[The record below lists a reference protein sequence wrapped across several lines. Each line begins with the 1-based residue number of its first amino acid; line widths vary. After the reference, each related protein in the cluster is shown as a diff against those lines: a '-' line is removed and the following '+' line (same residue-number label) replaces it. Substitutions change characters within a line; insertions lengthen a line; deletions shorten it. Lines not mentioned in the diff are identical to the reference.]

1 MKTLF
6 KLIRFFAGNE
16 RGTATIEFVIAFPFM
31 MSLIFATFDSG
42 LMMSK
47 YVVLE
52 NALDRVVRD
61 VRLNGIA
68 NGESGHTYFKN
79 SVCAIATL
87 IKDCESSLFIE
98 MSPINTSG
106 SFAPVPDATCID
118 RSSEATPAISF
129 AAGVQNDIVYIRACL
144 VVDRYFP
151 SALSGIFSV
160 DESGGIRLIA
170 DAAYVVEPL

>member
-1 MKTLF
+1 MKLIF

-31 MSLIFATFDSG
+31 MTLIFATFDSG

-47 YVVLE
+47 YVVME

-68 NGESGHTYFKN
+68 DGQSGHTYFKN
-79 SVCAIATL
+79 EVCAIATL
-87 IKDCESSLFIE
+87 IKDCESSLFVE

-106 SFAPVPDATCID
+106 SFTPSGSAACID
-118 RSSEATPAISF
+118 RSSGSTPAVSF
-129 AAGVQNDIVYIRACL
+129 AAGAQNDIVYIRACL

-151 SALSGIFSV
+151 SALSGIFAV
-160 DESGGIRLIA
+160 DDSGGVLLVA
-170 DAAYVVEPL
+170 DSAYVVEPL